1 MTIATYQP
9 HSVSVRNIPRIDLA
23 LAPWMLSLQERL
35 NNETDLRFRH
45 ARRCAAAL
53 LGVPA
58 GAGYVAVVGR
68 RLTGKIYTRHRSR
81 AADERGC
88 TPGGRSFVNPKTRV
102 IPSMTCCD
110 LTRGCDSV
118 RFLPHPTGSAGP

>member
-1 MTIATYQP
+1 MTSGMTIATYQP

-23 LAPWMLSLQERL
+23 LDPWMLSLQERL

-68 RLTGKIYTRHRSR
+68 RLTGKISPGIG
-81 AADERGC
+81 DEQL
-88 TPGGRSFVNPKTRV
+88 
-102 IPSMTCCD
+102 M
-110 LTRGCDSV
+110 SV
-118 RFLPHPTGSAGP
+118 VVHHGTGAL